1 MCLAKSISL
10 GFENNRPLSRGGYF
24 VSGDLKSFVYV
35 TWDPSP
41 PPPPGRAL
49 STASLVERTRLAV
62 HKQSSI
68 KIACPQTAPVQ

>member
-1 MCLAKSISL
+1 MYLAKSISL

-35 TWDPSP
+35 TWDP
-41 PPPPGRAL
+41 PPGRAL
-49 STASLVERTRLAV
+49 STASLVEGTRLAV